1 MTIFLFFSSINPIF
15 EYLFIGVILFLAV
28 KIFLSLILND
38 MPKEVSSKI
47 ETSFL
52 FTLFLG
58 IFFYSILVYLLNIL
72 LGISIFNYE
81 SILFSYFIFSS
92 LFLGTFPV
100 MEIKNV
106 LLKAREKNV
115 LETYEKTSKK
125 ISSVLVNISLLFTFP
140 LISMYFFG
148 NGSMNN
154 LLILFFFSILVS
166 CAHWIFVFPK
176 ILKLKERGKK
186 F

>member
-1 MTIFLFFSSINPIF
+1 MNIFFSSANPIF
-15 EYLFIGVILFLAV
+15 EYLFIGGIFFLAV

-38 MPKEVSSKI
+38 IPKEVSSKI
-47 ETSFL
+47 ETPFL

-58 IFFYSILVYLLNIL
+58 VLFYSILVYLLNIL
-72 LGISIFNYE
+72 LGIFVSDYE

-100 MEIKNV
+100 MEIKNF

-115 LETYEKTSKK
+115 LEAYGKTSKE

-140 LISMYFFG
+140 LVSMYFFG

-176 ILKLKERGKK
+176 ILKLKEKRKK
-186 F
+186 S

>member
-1 MTIFLFFSSINPIF
+1 MNIFFSSVNPIF
-15 EYLFIGVILFLAV
+15 EYLFIGGIFFLAV

-38 MPKEVSSKI
+38 IPKEVSSKI

-52 FTLFLG
+52 FTLFLDTL
-58 IFFYSILVYLLNIL
+58 FYSILVYLLNIL
-72 LGISIFNYE
+72 LGIFVSDYE
-81 SILFSYFIFSS
+81 SILFSYLIFSS

-100 MEIKNV
+100 MEIKNF
-106 LLKAREKNV
+106 LLKTREKNV
-115 LETYEKTSKK
+115 LEAYEKTSKK

-140 LISMYFFG
+140 LVSMYFFG

-154 LLILFFFSILVS
+154 LLILFLFSILVS

-176 ILKLKERGKK
+176 ILKLKEKRKK
-186 F
+186 S

>member
-1 MTIFLFFSSINPIF
+1 MNIFFSSVNPIF
-15 EYLFIGVILFLAV
+15 EYLFIGGIFFLAV

-38 MPKEVSSKI
+38 IPKEVSSKI

-52 FTLFLG
+52 FTLFLDTL
-58 IFFYSILVYLLNIL
+58 FYSILVYLLNIL
-72 LGISIFNYE
+72 FGIFVSDYE

-100 MEIKNV
+100 MEIKNF

-115 LETYEKTSKK
+115 LEAYEKTSKK
-125 ISSVLVNISLLFTFP
+125 ISSVLVNVSLLFTFP

-176 ILKLKERGKK
+176 ILKLKEKRKK
-186 F
+186 S